1 MATEKMRAF
10 IIKFLFFGI
19 ILGIIYLAFTF
30 VVPLIMPFLLAFLI
44 SFILQPVVRSIKR
57 KTKTEGNAV
66 AILILIAFYAVLIT
80 FLIIVGSQII
90 VYVSDL
96 FVSLPTIYSNQIEPA
111 IIQAELII
119 ENFLLDI
126 SPAISDI
133 DAIFDETLASSISSV
148 VTNVSAQAITMIT
161 NAATSIPSFII
172 SFLMLI
178 IASFFF
184 MCDYDKIMN
193 FLIKLLPVKARDKV
207 VVAKKRG
214 IKVIIQ
220 FARAYA
226 ILLSI
231 TGIELFIA
239 FLLLG
244 IENALLLAILI
255 AIVDILPILGT
266 GTILIPWGIVMLILG
281 NFPMGIAILITYAI
295 ITIVRQSLEP
305 RIVGGQI
312 GLYPLIT
319 LICMF
324 TGAYLFGVLGLFGLP
339 ITAAIIVQLN
349 KSGDLNWF

>member
-1 MATEKMRAF
+1 MQTEKMRAF

-19 ILGIIYLAFTF
+19 ILGIIYFAFTI

-44 SFILQPVVRSIKR
+44 SFILQPLVRKIKSKS
-57 KTKTEGNAV
+57 KTKSNGA
-66 AILILIAFYAVLIT
+66 AILILIAFYAVFLT
-80 FLIIVGSQII
+80 FLILVGSQVV
-90 VYVSDL
+90 VYAQNL
-96 FVSLPTIYSNQIEPA
+96 FVSLPQLYSNQIEPA
-111 IIQAELII
+111 IIQAELTI
-119 ENFLLDI
+119 ENFLLELTPGM
-126 SPAISDI
+126 SGVTV
-133 DAIFDETLASSISSV
+133 IFDDTLASSISSV
-148 VTNVSAQAITMIT
+148 VTNISTQAITAIT
-161 NAATSIPSFII
+161 NIATGIPTLIVNL
-172 SFLMLI
+172 LMLI

-184 MCDYDKIMN
+184 MCDYDRITKFILKAMPPKSQDK
-193 FLIKLLPVKARDKV
+193 LII
-207 VVAKKRG
+207 AKNRG

-231 TGIELFIA
+231 TAVELFVA

-244 IENALLLAILI
+244 IENALLLAIAI
-255 AIVDILPILGT
+255 ALVDILPILGT
-266 GTILIPWGIVMLILG
+266 GTILIPWGIILLILG
-281 NFPMGIAILITYAI
+281 NFPMGIAILIVYAI

-324 TGAYLFGVLGLFGLP
+324 TGAYLFGILGLFGLP